1 MRIFV
6 TGATGFIG
14 SKIVKELLDAG
25 HNVIGLARSDASA
38 ASLTAIGA
46 TAHHGSLEDLD
57 SLRSGASLSDGVIHA
72 AFDHD
77 NFITNFE
84 ACCETDRN
92 AIEALGSAL
101 AGTNKPLV
109 ITFGTA
115 GIKIG
120 DVVTENDKAS
130 KSLTAG
136 PRAASEALALSLVSK
151 GVRVS
156 VVRPAPIVYGDGEKY
171 GLVTMLIE
179 IARSKGFSAYVGDG
193 FNRWPAVHR
202 LDAAKL
208 YRLALEKASSGSIF
222 HAVANEGVPMREIAE
237 AIGRRLSVPTKSIS
251 LEEATNHFGALGQ
264 LIAADIPASN
274 ALTQERLGWKPEH
287 LGLIKDI
294 DRA

>member
-14 SKIVKELLDAG
+14 SKIVKELIGAG
-25 HNVIGLARSDASA
+25 HEVVGLARSDSSA
-38 ASLTAIGA
+38 ASLIAAGAIV
-46 TAHHGSLEDLD
+46 HRGSLEDLD
-57 SLRSGASLSDGVIHA
+57 SLRSGASSADGVIHV

-77 NFITNFE
+77 NFITNFA

-109 ITFGTA
+109 ITLGTT
-115 GIKIG
+115 GIKPG
-120 DVVTENDKAS
+120 FFLTEDDKAS
-130 KSLTAG
+130 ESLTGG

-151 GVRVS
+151 DVRVS
-156 VVRPAPIVYGDGEKY
+156 VVRPAPIVYGDGKKY

-193 FNRWPAVHR
+193 SNRWPAVNR
-202 LDAAKL
+202 LDAAHL
-208 YRLALEKASSGSIF
+208 YRLALEQAPAGSVF

-237 AIGRRLSVPTKSIS
+237 AIGRRLNLPAKSIS
-251 LEEATNHFGALGQ
+251 LDEAVNHFGPLGQ
-264 LIAADIPASN
+264 LVAADIPASN
-274 ALTQERLGWKPEH
+274 ALTQERLGWQPAY
-287 LGLIKDI
+287 LALIQDI
-294 DRA
+294 ERA

>member
-46 TAHHGSLEDLD
+46 TAHRGSLEDLD
-57 SLRSGASLSDGVIHA
+57 SLRSGASSADGVIHA

-77 NFITNFE
+77 NFITNFA

-92 AIEALGSAL
+92 AIESLGSAL

-109 ITFGTA
+109 VTFGTA
-115 GIKIG
+115 GIKPG
-120 DVVTENDKAS
+120 DVVTEDDRAS
-130 KSLTAG
+130 ESLTAG
-136 PRAASEALALSLVSK
+136 PRAASETLALSLASK

-156 VVRPAPIVYGDGEKY
+156 VVRPAPIVYGDGERY
-171 GLVTMLIE
+171 GLVTMLIQ
-179 IARSKGFSAYVGDG
+179 IAHGKGFSAYVGDG
-193 FNRWPAVHR
+193 SSRWPAVNR

-208 YRLALEKASSGSIF
+208 YRLALEKASTGSIF